1 MYGKK
6 RIAFILCTA
15 VLCAF
20 LALTGCKPSPAFIEM
35 VYDDRVSDVD
45 ESADVSEIDNSEDH
59 TDEDTELPPQTLD
72 EELGDPRGRERKDPT
87 AGKEEREITAPEPE
101 HNQDANPDEGS
112 GAAPTPS
119 PEPPV
124 ETAAPPV
131 ETAPPAEATPEPPAE
146 APQTD
151 PPAPEPTEE
160 PAPAVQPE
168 FCRQVVDAA
177 GRTVELPESVEHV
190 AAVGEAAVLVEM
202 LGGPERLSVSSASLS
217 SGLSGE
223 LLNSECEML
232 WSGDGRSPLSA
243 DGFSRLLELAPQAC
257 LEISGQTSFSE
268 EQLAALE
275 EAGIPYVVLPALNT
289 DEGIRLAVTLIG
301 QVLGADGEPDAV
313 KRAEEYLAFHDRV
326 LSLVASRV
334 GPWLPDGVDY
344 ATGNTA
350 AGGTGTEGVTV
361 LFVSGWDDTA
371 SWSLHDDAYET
382 LSGTGLP
389 YTATGYL
396 CSPVTYYLSLAGVGN
411 AAALKENNYS
421 IKQSKLK
428 YLSPIHSP
436 NKTLTV
442 EETAGIAYDPNYVFT
457 SAGGSFLGESDFPA
471 VIAASEE
478 IKTGIESCSLWQ
490 DYGMTSSATG
500 LTSGYGFLDKNG
512 DIVISTVHGPY
523 EILVLPSGVGSW
535 GEGSGESVLTSLWAA
550 CKLRGAVSEGEL
562 RAFTVEFYERFYGVR
577 LSDSQLDR
585 ILHEGSE

>member
-6 RIAFILCTA
+6 RIVFILCTA

-87 AGKEEREITAPEPE
+87 AGKDEREITAPEPE
-101 HNQDANPDEGS
+101 HNADANPNEGS

-131 ETAPPAEATPEPPAE
+131 ETAPPAEAPPEPPEE
-146 APQTD
+146 APQTA

-168 FCRQVVDAA
+168 FCRQLVDAA

-243 DGFSRLLELAPQAC
+243 EEFSRLLELAPQAC

-289 DEGIRLAVTLIG
+289 DEGIRLAVILIG
-301 QVLGADGEPDAV
+301 QVLGGQGEPDAV

-334 GPWLPDGVDY
+334 SPWLPDGVDY

-350 AGGTGTEGVTV
+350 AGGSGTEGVTA

-396 CSPVTYYLSLAGVGN
+396 RSP
-411 AAALKENNYS
+411 
-421 IKQSKLK
+421 
-428 YLSPIHSP
+428 
-436 NKTLTV
+436 
-442 EETAGIAYDPNYVFT
+442 
-457 SAGGSFLGESDFPA
+457 
-471 VIAASEE
+471 
-478 IKTGIESCSLWQ
+478 
-490 DYGMTSSATG
+490 
-500 LTSGYGFLDKNG
+500 
-512 DIVISTVHGPY
+512 
-523 EILVLPSGVGSW
+523 
-535 GEGSGESVLTSLWAA
+535 
-550 CKLRGAVSEGEL
+550 
-562 RAFTVEFYERFYGVR
+562 
-577 LSDSQLDR
+577 
-585 ILHEGSE
+585 